1 MDNDNDDY
9 DNDDNDNDND
19 DVNDDDDNEL
29 RCYRFSLNSDRCVVE
44 NGTRQPFE
52 GKK

>member
-19 DVNDDDDNEL
+19 DDDDNEL
-29 RCYRFSLNSDRCVVE
+29 IRCYRFSLNSDRCVKI
-44 NGTRQPFE
+44 FLLE
-52 GKK
+52 GYKVR

>member
-29 RCYRFSLNSDRCVVE
+29 IRCYRFSLNSDCCVKHF
-44 NGTRQPFE
+44 QFC
-52 GKK
+52 